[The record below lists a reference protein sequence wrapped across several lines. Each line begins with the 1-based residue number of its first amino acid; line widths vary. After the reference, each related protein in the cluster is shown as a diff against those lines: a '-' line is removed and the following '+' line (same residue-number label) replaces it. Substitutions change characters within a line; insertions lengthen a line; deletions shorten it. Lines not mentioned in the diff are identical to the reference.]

1 MKHHQTTKT
10 YFGAIIIAF
19 TLILPTLV
27 HAQDSSTGRTAGS
40 NLDMGDKSY
49 KAMQRIRKHINK
61 GEFDKAE
68 SRSKR
73 IIKAEDRNKRSGMS
87 KSDIYKDA
95 YNTFC
100 VSLTGQ
106 GKVDEA
112 MEVCNQ
118 SLEYSPNQWESLK
131 SRATLYYMKQDFQKS
146 LSDFNLSLD
155 NAPDNKAISDV
166 LMQNIGVVKSK
177 IN

>member
-1 MKHHQTTKT
+1 MKHRKTTKT
-10 YFGAIIIAF
+10 IFGAIIIAF

-49 KAMQRIRKHINK
+49 KAMQRIRKYINK

-73 IIKAEDRNKRSGMS
+73 IIRAEDRSKRTGLS
-87 KSDIYKDA
+87 KSDVYKDA

-106 GKVDEA
+106 GKIDEA
-112 MEVCNQ
+112 MEACNQ
-118 SLEYSPNQWESLK
+118 SIEYSPKQWESLK
-131 SRATLYYMKQDFQKS
+131 SRATLYFMKQDFRKS
-146 LSDFNLSLD
+146 LSDFTLALD
-155 NAPDNKAISDV
+155 YAPNNKAVSDV
-166 LMQNIGVVKSK
+166 LKQNIGVVKSK